1 MNNKKSTSLKYQ
13 QIEEELKQLILEEK
27 IMIKDRIIPI
37 IEERESVDSWDYGIE
52 QCHKKLIA
60 LITEDIDKSIDF
72 LDNDCTADQF
82 SWLSEVFDEI
92 AEITKSQAFI
102 EALKRLAIKY
112 PEETKEY
119 NIESFIESAECIVEQ
134 STQ

>member
-1 MNNKKSTSLKYQ
+1 
-13 QIEEELKQLILEEK
+13 
-27 IMIKDRIIPI
+27 MIKERIIPI

-52 QCHKKLIA
+52 QCHKKLIT
-60 LITEDIDKSIDF
+60 LFTEDINKSIEF

-92 AEITKSQAFI
+92 AEITQSKEFI

-112 PEETKEY
+112 PEETKTY
-119 NIESFIESAECIVEQ
+119 NIMSFIESAEGSIE
-134 STQ
+134 

>member
-1 MNNKKSTSLKYQ
+1 
-13 QIEEELKQLILEEK
+13 
-27 IMIKDRIIPI
+27 MIKERIKPI
-37 IEERESVDSWDYGIE
+37 IDERIRLWDETQDSWNYGIE
-52 QCHKKLIA
+52 QCHQKLIA
-60 LITEDIDKSIDF
+60 LITEDIDKSIEF